1 LLQYVDDILI
11 ATDSLSEC
19 RQGTE
24 DLLVILGDLGYRVS
38 TKKSQICKKEVI
50 YLGYILK
57 DGQRW
62 LREARKETV
71 LKIPT
76 PTTRRA
82 V

>member
-1 LLQYVDDILI
+1 
-11 ATDSLSEC
+11 
-19 RQGTE
+19 
-24 DLLVILGDLGYRVS
+24 LVILGDLGYRVS